1 LLGEIVQTETTL
13 ITDNDQNH
21 VNISRIVKIN
31 SVVPFASP
39 TWFGTGRVDKEEL
52 KTYLGPGFAKV
63 VAWYKFSHSP
73 TMELTIKERSMYDQF
88 KNIFEV
94 SPDLFPVCFV
104 KSEASENFS
113 THSFQ
118 QSFAL
123 FENGNFV
130 KLDMRMPNLGD
141 PNNMYSNSEP
151 PSELFNKIVSTIK
164 TDLEGTTGVAAITA
178 IENAVQKTIDNTVVE
193 LAAAELELFEL
204 EKEVALLLQNQCFEV
219 IEKESEEKMEEDT
232 VHNSEEPQQIPPP
245 KSKNTGE
252 PEQISPKKDDTEELD
267 ELKSSTEAAPE
278 VKKAK
283 QSTRK
288 SKRNTSKSRNK
299 LSG

>member
-1 LLGEIVQTETTL
+1 M
-13 ITDNDQNH
+13 
-21 VNISRIVKIN
+21 
-31 SVVPFASP
+31 PFASP

-52 KTYLGPGFAKV
+52 KTYLGPGFTKV

-73 TMELTIKERSMYDQF
+73 TMELTIKEKSMHDQF

-104 KSEASENFS
+104 KSEATENFS

-123 FENGNFV
+123 YENGNFV

-204 EKEVALLLQNQCFEV
+204 EQEVALLLQNQCFEV
-219 IEKESEEKMEEDT
+219 IEKESEEQMEEET
-232 VHNSEEPQQIPPP
+232 VHKTEKPQQIPP
-245 KSKNTGE
+245 KSKNTGKS
-252 PEQISPKKDDTEELD
+252 EQISPKKAVAEELE
-267 ELKSSTEAAPE
+267 ELTSSTESPPE

-283 QSTRK
+283 QSTRR
-288 SKRNTSKSRNK
+288 STRNTSKSQNK

>member
-1 LLGEIVQTETTL
+1 MLGEIVQTETTL

-52 KTYLGPGFAKV
+52 KAYLGPGFTKV

-123 FENGNFV
+123 YENGNFV

-204 EKEVALLLQNQCFEV
+204 EQEVALLLQNQCFEV
-219 IEKESEEKMEEDT
+219 VEKGSEERMEEET
-232 VHNSEEPQQIPPP
+232 VHNTEEPQEISPE
-245 KSKNTGE
+245 SKNSGE
-252 PEQISPKKDDTEELD
+252 PEQISQKGEVREESEELT
-267 ELKSSTEAAPE
+267 SSTEAAPE

-283 QSTRK
+283 QSTRR
-288 SKRNTSKSRNK
+288 SSRNTSKTSNK